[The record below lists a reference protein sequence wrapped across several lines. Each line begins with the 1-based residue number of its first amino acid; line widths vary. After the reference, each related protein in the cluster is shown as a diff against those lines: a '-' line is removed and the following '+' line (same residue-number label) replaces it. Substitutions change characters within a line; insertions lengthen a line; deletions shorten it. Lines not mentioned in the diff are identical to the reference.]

1 VAVQAASWSAGSR
14 LPASLDVEDP
24 FDAHEAVAVT
34 GGVLTV
40 ARAGP
45 PPQVAA
51 AVVLAVHG
59 LTASHMSWRAVARE
73 LHADGDICLL
83 APDLR
88 GRGRSAVLP
97 GPYGMASHVADLL
110 AVLDGAGAPHA
121 VVAGHSMGAHLAA
134 CMAADH
140 PDRVASLV
148 LLDGG
153 VAVPS
158 ISSQWGDDEALEAS
172 TAGIVDRLEV
182 PVATADDYVARWRS
196 HPAVRLAW
204 NDDIEAYVRYEMT
217 DDGSSAHCVISQQAV
232 LVDSFELL
240 LDGSDPAPA
249 VLARVRAP
257 VRLLHA
263 SRGLLDDEH
272 PVIPLASLDA
282 LLAACPQT
290 RVECVADVNH
300 YTLLLGDGP
309 GPARAAAA
317 IRASVQELPHAS

>member
-1 VAVQAASWSAGSR
+1 M
-14 LPASLDVEDP
+14 DVGDP
-24 FDAHEAVAVT
+24 FDDHGSVAVN
-34 GGVLTV
+34 GGLLTV

-45 PPQVAA
+45 PPGEAA

-59 LTASHMSWRAVARE
+59 LTASHMTWRAVARE
-73 LHADGDICLL
+73 LHADGEICLL

-97 GPYGMASHVADLL
+97 GPYGMDSHVADLL
-110 AVLDGAGAPHA
+110 AVLDDAGAPRA
-121 VVAGHSMGAHLAA
+121 VLAGHSMGAHLVASLAA
-134 CMAADH
+134 EH
-140 PDRVASLV
+140 PDRAASLV

-158 ISSQWGDDEALEAS
+158 ATSRLDDEAAEAA
-172 TAGIVDRLEV
+172 TAGIVDRIGV
-182 PVATADDYVARWRS
+182 PVATAADYIARWRS
-196 HPAVRLAW
+196 HPAVRTAW

-217 DDGSSAHCVISQQAV
+217 DDGCDAHCVISQQAV

-249 VLARVRAP
+249 VLARVSAP
-257 VRLLHA
+257 VRLLRA

-282 LLAACPQT
+282 LFVACPQT
-290 RVECVADVNH
+290 RVERVAGVNH
-300 YTLLLGDGP
+300 YTLVLGAGP
-309 GPARAAAA
+309 GPARVAAA
-317 IRASVQELPHAS
+317 IRQAVHELPGVR